1 MHTSIHHTQ
10 KVGKYFKLLARTQ
23 HFWMSDSPKKKTKK
37 NQFLQKPHILSNSPV
52 IPKQSS
58 EL

>member
-23 HFWMSDSPKKKTKK
+23 HFWMSDSPKKKNKK
-37 NQFLQKPHILSNSPV
+37 KPISAKASHSF
-52 IPKQSS
+52 
-58 EL
+58 